1 MSTPQTTPSALAVAA
16 ATDADWDD
24 IFTTDARAF
33 LFTDPLSEAERVDM
47 RNKVANA
54 DVVLVR
60 DEAGLVPRPLVGVSM
75 FYRMQ
80 MTVPGGTA
88 HDAAG
93 LSWVSVAATHRRR
106 GILRTMI
113 TEIFDRW
120 ENEGQLFAILTASEA
135 TIYERFGF
143 GPACFARD
151 ISIDLAAAKM
161 RARADRDTS
170 PVNYATA
177 DDVAQRIPDLHAR
190 WVATRPGALSRSATW
205 WEPILADRATQRPA
219 HQSGRHYL
227 IHPDGY
233 AAYRIDQSVSP
244 ARAMVEEVFAVT
256 NEAHTD
262 LWRVLVG
269 LDLLPTVTAAIP
281 FDDPLRYKLT
291 DHRAV
296 SVTGISDKMWL
307 RILDVPRALGARHYA
322 SDLDAVIEVTDD
334 FRGRGGVFDVSI
346 RNGGAIVAPSTAAP
360 TVRMDISVLGS
371 IYLGGVP
378 ARTFAAA
385 QRLWT
390 DTPETLTALDAAFT
404 TEAAPFAGTFF

>member
-1 MSTPQTTPSALAVAA
+1 MSTPQTTTSSLTVAA

-24 IFTTDARAF
+24 IFETDARAF
-33 LFTDPLSEAERVDM
+33 LMTNPLSEAERVDM
-47 RNKVANA
+47 RNKVDNA

-60 DEAGLVPRPLVGVSM
+60 DGAGLVGKPLVGVSM

-80 MTVPGGTA
+80 MTVPGGDR

-113 TEIFDRW
+113 TEIFNRW
-120 ENEGQLFAILTASEA
+120 ETEGQLFAILTASEA

-151 ISIDLAAAKM
+151 VSINLAAAKM
-161 RARADRDTS
+161 RARTDRDSS

-177 DDVAQRIPDLHAR
+177 DDIASRIPELHAR
-190 WVATRPGALSRSATW
+190 WVATRAGGLSRSATW
-205 WEPILADRATQRPA
+205 WEPILADRESQRPA
-219 HQSGRHYL
+219 RHSGRHYL
-227 IHPDGY
+227 VHPDGY
-233 AAYRIDQSVSP
+233 AAYRIDQSVTP
-244 ARAMVEEVFAVT
+244 ARAVVDEVFAIT
-256 NEAHTD
+256 DEAHTD

-269 LDLLPTVTAAIP
+269 LDLLTTITAAIP

-307 RILDVPRALGARHYA
+307 RILDIPRALGARHYA
-322 SDLDAVIEVTDD
+322 SDLDAVIEVTDE
-334 FRGRGGVFDVSI
+334 FRGRGGIFDVSI

-360 TVRMDISVLGS
+360 TVRMDVSVLGS

-385 QRLWT
+385 ERLWT
-390 DTPETLTALDAAFT
+390 DSAETLSALDAAFT